1 MVWQFVENQ
10 SKGGEG
16 SRTPIYSLS
25 TISAGER
32 IAALP
37 PHLIISHR
45 NETYK
50 FELFCLNKLINNE
63 LEIFDYLN
71 SLK

>member
-1 MVWQFVENQ
+1 MVLQFVKNQ
-10 SKGGEG
+10 AKGGEG

-32 IAALP
+32 ITALP

-50 FELFCLNKLINNE
+50 FELFFFNKLINNG